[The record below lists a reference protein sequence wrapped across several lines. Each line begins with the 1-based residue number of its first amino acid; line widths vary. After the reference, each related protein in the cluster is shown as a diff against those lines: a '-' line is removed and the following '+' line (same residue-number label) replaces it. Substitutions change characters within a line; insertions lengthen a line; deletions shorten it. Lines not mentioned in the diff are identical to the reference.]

1 MPLLPEADIE
11 ALPSDAR
18 EAYDR
23 LPTKLNIF
31 RMWAN
36 APESFRQGLRLGGAI
51 LGHQK
56 LAPNYREF
64 LILITAK
71 IDGGAYEWAQH
82 VPIAL
87 ACGCSQTQIDALE
100 AGNFAADCFDAR
112 EKLLLAFAEDVIR
125 NVAASEAHVEAMKR
139 EFSTQEIVE
148 VILTCGFYMTLAR
161 LTETARVEIDAS
173 GGQPVLESLVRM
185 R

>member
-1 MPLLPEADIE
+1 MPLLPDADID
-11 ALPSDAR
+11 ALPPEAR

-36 APESFRQGLRLGGAI
+36 APECFRQGLRLGGAI
-51 LGHQK
+51 LGRQE
-56 LAPNYREF
+56 LAPNHREL
-64 LILITAK
+64 LILVTAK

-87 ACGCSQTQIDALE
+87 ACGCTQEQIDALE
-100 AGNFAADCFDAR
+100 KGNFAADCFDVRA
-112 EKLLLAFAEDVIR
+112 KLLLAFAEDVIR
-125 NVAASEAHVEAMKR
+125 NVAASEANVEAMKR

-148 VILTCGFYMTLAR
+148 TILTCGFYMTLAR